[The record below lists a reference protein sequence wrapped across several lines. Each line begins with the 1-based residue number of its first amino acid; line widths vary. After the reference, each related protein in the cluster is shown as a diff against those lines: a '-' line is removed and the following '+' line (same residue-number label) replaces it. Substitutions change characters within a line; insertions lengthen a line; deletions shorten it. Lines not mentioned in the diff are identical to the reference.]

1 MIYIILLAVFII
13 LAVIALRSNVPGE
26 AEQGAFDIEH
36 LFDRM
41 AAVVYQ
47 CIPKHQIKNTPAVR
61 NLMQLNPQGTAGWL
75 KRSYDI
81 GRIKLLLIII
91 FAGDVIALFLWI
103 SDGEEGAIV
112 DGSYVL
118 RTEQGEG
125 SRKILLTAKTGNGE
139 ELETSLVVQECRYEE
154 EELDRLYEEML
165 DKVYQSALAGNAS
178 WSCVTEN
185 LYFMEHMEGYPFSL
199 SWSSDNYAFV
209 TGSGKV
215 AKWEDVAEREEQSA
229 IVSIGLQAKYY
240 DYMRE
245 EVFYA
250 KVCPV
255 REKGTFADEAAAA
268 LQEAERADPYG
279 RKVFLPAKIG
289 GEMITWYEK
298 KDERNRHIFLMSLLV
313 AAVVWIMKDRELQKQ
328 VQNRNCRL
336 EAEYP
341 SIISKLT
348 LYLGAGMNL
357 KNAWRKTAMEGKE
370 NPVYQEML
378 LTCREMDSG
387 ISEAEAYE
395 RFGKRVRQQRYI
407 RLTTLLV
414 QNLRKG
420 NAALLLQL
428 RQESFLA
435 LEERTAAAKKTGE
448 EMGTKLLFPM
458 LLMMGMVMVL
468 IMVPAFLSF

>member
-1 MIYIILLAVFII
+1 MVYIILLAAFII
-13 LAVIALRSNVPGE
+13 LAVAASRSNVQEEGT
-26 AEQGAFDIEH
+26 GVFDLEH

-47 CIPKHQIKNTPAVR
+47 CIPKHPVKNTPVVR
-61 NLMQLNPQGTAGWL
+61 NLVQLNPRGTAGWL

-81 GRIKLLLIII
+81 GRIKLLLLVI
-91 FAGDVIALFLWI
+91 FAGDVIALLLWI

-112 DGSYVL
+112 DGSYIL

-125 SRKILLTAKTGNGE
+125 SREILLTAKRESGE

-154 EELDRLYEEML
+154 EELDRLYAEML
-165 DKVYQSALAGNAS
+165 ENVYQKALAGNTS
-178 WSCVTEN
+178 WDCVTED
-185 LYFMEHMEGYPFSL
+185 LCFVEHMEGYPFTL

-215 AKWEDVAEREEQSA
+215 AKWEDVVERKEQSA
-229 IVSIGLQAKYY
+229 IVSIRLQARYY
-240 DYMRE
+240 DFVRE

-255 REKGTFADEAAAA
+255 QEKGTFADEAAIA
-268 LQEAERADPYG
+268 LREAEGTDPYG
-279 RKVFLPAKIG
+279 SRVFLPEKIG
-289 GEMITWYEK
+289 GETVTWYEK
-298 KDERNRHIFLMSLLV
+298 KDDRSRNIFLMSLLG
-313 AAVVWIMKDRELQKQ
+313 AALVWILKGRELQKQ
-328 VQNRNCRL
+328 VQDRNSRM
-336 EAEYP
+336 ETEYP
-341 SIISKLT
+341 AIISKLT

-357 KNAWRKTAMEGKE
+357 KSAWRKTAMEGKE
-370 NPVYQEML
+370 NPIYQEML
-378 LTCREMDSG
+378 LTCREIDSG

-395 RFGKRVRQQRYI
+395 RFGKRIRQQRYI

-435 LEERTAAAKKTGE
+435 LEERTATVKKTGE